1 MDADAA
7 LSHEDVE
14 LAVVANSTGI
24 GVKNTY
30 FRTLKTFTVSE
41 IAPNSR
47 RLPKSPKPASNSANL
62 RMPPVARA
70 PQSASSRR
78 QPAADSYLSGSF
90 TVHLKGRAAPTVW
103 RWPAVWALV
112 TGFSLQL
119 VFGIFSSLISLAAL
133 VAADPKR
140 CPVAPA
146 DSSLRPFCMWLVGV
160 VGACIVGEFC
170 TTAPWSSHSSW
181 VMWGGICELWRL
193 NRLLNYLRDTEP

>member
-7 LSHEDVE
+7 LS
-14 LAVVANSTGI
+14 GI
-24 GVKNTY
+24 GVKNT
-30 FRTLKTFTVSE
+30 FSNFENLHSLGNRTKLEETPQSQ
-41 IAPNSR
+41 PG
-47 RLPKSPKPASNSANL
+47 NSANL

-160 VGACIVGEFC
+160 VGACIVGEYC

>member
-1 MDADAA
+1 MR
-7 LSHEDVE
+7 S
-14 LAVVANSTGI
+14 AVGKA
-24 GVKNTY
+24 
-30 FRTLKTFTVSE
+30 FTPF
-41 IAPNSR
+41 AY
-47 RLPKSPKPASNSANL
+47 L
-62 RMPPVARA
+62 RMPLARA
-70 PQSASSRR
+70 PKNASSRR

-90 TVHLKGRAAPTVW
+90 SVHLKGRAAPTVW

-146 DSSLRPFCMWLVGV
+146 DGALRPFCMWLVGV
-160 VGACIVGEFC
+160 VGACIVGEYC

-193 NRLLNYLRDTEP
+193 NRLLNHLRDTAP